1 VTKSN
6 ILLLIGFTIIMS
18 AGQILFKVAAD
29 RAEAI
34 NNASSLLRLSMSVY
48 FLGALILYGI
58 ATILWILILQQV
70 PISRAYPFAA
80 VGFALI
86 PAAGVA
92 FFGETVSWQYLMGAV
107 LIILGICVIGWAN
120 K

>member
-1 VTKSN
+1 
-6 ILLLIGFTIIMS
+6 MS
-18 AGQILFKVAAD
+18 AGQLLFKIAAD
-29 RAEAI
+29 RSEAI
-34 NNASSLLRLSMSVY
+34 NNFSSLLRLGMSVY

-58 ATILWILILQQV
+58 ATILWILILQEV

-86 PAAGVA
+86 PAAGVVL
-92 FFGETVSWQYLMGAV
+92 FGETVSWQYLMGAA